1 MPSGKQRCNLTSGNH
16 CEKCAYTNYNAAIF
30 VSECPVIDVHLQ
42 MTHLSIATGPCDYMQ
57 FMSRIFTLP
66 HSNVLHQKPGPGCS
80 KLTTSFVNVSLNFKH

>member
-42 MTHLSIATGPCDYMQ
+42 MTHLSIATGPVITCNSCREFSLYHILT
-57 FMSRIFTLP
+57 FYTRNL
-66 HSNVLHQKPGPGCS
+66 GP
-80 KLTTSFVNVSLNFKH
+80 VVQN